1 MELHREEKREEGDRC
16 GQEEKRG
23 VKRRE
28 MDLASNQFPKYSP
41 QPRTPKEIPELG
53 KEEKGEGGDRSDLE
67 EKKESQK
74 RREQSSQ

>member
-1 MELHREEKREEGDRC
+1 
-16 GQEEKRG
+16 
-23 VKRRE
+23 

-53 KEEKGEGGDRSDLE
+53 KEEKGEGGDRCDLE

-74 RREQSSQ
+74 RRE

>member
-1 MELHREEKREEGDRC
+1 MARRRRG
-16 GQEEKRG
+16 G